1 MGPWEEWLDKLM
13 DVNKFRVRKVGG
25 RWRVYA
31 PGYVLRTVAVA
42 DSWESAMSYATKL
55 AKRRTR

>member
-1 MGPWEEWLDKLM
+1 MNVG
-13 DVNKFRVRKVGG
+13 KFRVRKVGG

-31 PGYVLRTVAVA
+31 PGYVHRTVVVA
-42 DSWESAMSYATKL
+42 DSWGSAMRYATKL